1 MSAPANI
8 DLLIKARWI
17 VPIIPENQVFENCAL
32 AIHKGVIQALLP
44 QEEADKRY
52 APHQSINLGDHALI
66 PGLVNAHG
74 HAGMSLLR
82 GYADDL
88 PLVTW
93 LNEHIWPV
101 EGQWVSDQMIRDGTE
116 LAMAEMIKSGTTCFI
131 DMYYFPEQAAQA
143 AQQAHMRAQINFPI
157 IDAPTP
163 WGSGPEDYLN
173 KGLTLHDDFRSSSLV
188 RIGFGPHAPYSVSN
202 SVFEKI
208 AVLSQEMD
216 APVHVHLHETAQEVA
231 DSEKDYGKRPAA
243 RLHEMGLMSPLTQC
257 VHMTQVNDADLA
269 LLQETGAHVIH
280 CPQSN
285 LKLATGFCPVQ
296 RLIDAGINVALGT
309 DGAASN
315 NDLDMFSEM
324 QSAALLAKGVSGQPN
339 ALNAHRTLRMATLDG
354 AKALGLDDTIGS
366 LEVGKAADITAVEL
380 SALDVQP
387 LYNPVSQLVYTQ
399 SGHRVSHVWV
409 GGKALLLSG
418 QLQTLNERELIG
430 KARWWRKQI
439 DR

>member
-17 VPIIPENQVFENCAL
+17 VPIIPENQIFEDCAL

-44 QEEADKRY
+44 QEEAHKRY
-52 APHQSINLGDHALI
+52 APSQALNLGDHVLI

-88 PLVTW
+88 SLMTW

-101 EGQWVSDQMIRDGTE
+101 EGLWASDQMVRDGTE
-116 LAMAEMIKSGTTCFI
+116 LAMAEMIKSGTTCFT

-157 IDAPTP
+157 LDTPTP

-173 KGLTLHDDFRSSSLV
+173 KGLALHDDFRASALV

-202 SVFEKI
+202 SALERI

-216 APVHVHLHETAQEVA
+216 APVHIHLHETAQEVA
-231 DSEKDYGKRPAA
+231 DSEKEYGQRPIA
-243 RLHEMGLMSPLTQC
+243 RLNELGLMSPLTQC

-296 RLIDAGINVALGT
+296 RLMDASINVALGT

-324 QSAALLAKGVSGQPN
+324 QSAALLAKGVSGRPD
-339 ALNAHRTLRMATLDG
+339 ALNAHRALRMATLDG
-354 AKALGLDDTIGS
+354 ARALGLDDTIGS

-380 SALDVQP
+380 SALDAQP

-399 SGHRVSHVWV
+399 CGHRVSHVWV
-409 GGKALLLSG
+409 GGKALLLSR
-418 QLQTLNERELIG
+418 QLQTLNERELTG

-439 DR
+439 GQ

>member
-17 VPIIPENQVFENCAL
+17 VPIVPENQIFEDCAL
-32 AIHKGVIQALLP
+32 AIDKGVIQALLP

-52 APHQSINLGDHALI
+52 APRQSLNLGDHVLI

-88 PLVTW
+88 PLMTW
-93 LNEHIWPV
+93 LNEHIWPA
-101 EGQWVSDQMIRDGTE
+101 EGQWASDQMVRDGTE
-116 LAMAEMIKSGTTCFI
+116 LAMAEMIKSGTTCFT

-143 AQQAHMRAQINFPI
+143 AQQAHMRAQINFPML
-157 IDAPTP
+157 DAPTP

-173 KGLTLHDDFRSSSLV
+173 KGLALHDDFRGSSLV

-202 SVFEKI
+202 SALERV

-216 APVHVHLHETAQEVA
+216 APVHIHLHETAQEVA
-231 DSEKDYGKRPAA
+231 DSEKEYGQRPIA
-243 RLHEMGLMSPLTQC
+243 RLHELGFTSPLPQC
-257 VHMTQVNDADLA
+257 VHMPQVSDADLS
-269 LLQETGAHVIH
+269 LLQATGAHVIH

-296 RLIDAGINVALGT
+296 RLIDADINVALGT

-324 QSAALLAKGVSGQPN
+324 QSAALLAKAVSGRPD
-339 ALNAHRTLRMATLDG
+339 ALNAHRALRMATLDG

-366 LEVGKAADITAVEL
+366 LEVGKAADITAIEL
-380 SALDVQP
+380 SALDAQP

-399 SGHRVSHVWV
+399 CGHKVSHVWV
-409 GGKALLLSG
+409 GGKALLLSR
-418 QLQTLNERELIG
+418 QLQTLNERELTG

-439 DR
+439 GS